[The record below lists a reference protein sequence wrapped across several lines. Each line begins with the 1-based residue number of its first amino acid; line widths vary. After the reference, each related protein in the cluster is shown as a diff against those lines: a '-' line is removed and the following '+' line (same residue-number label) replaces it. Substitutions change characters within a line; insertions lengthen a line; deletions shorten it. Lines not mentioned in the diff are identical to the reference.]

1 MTYQFLSLFHRD
13 HLQPHAESPI
23 GRLRAGPRLRSAALV
38 TALLSSVLTT
48 LPLSVIDASPASA
61 ASGPGVTR
69 YRINTG
75 GPSTSSG
82 GWTADSATA
91 PSAYIGSTGSKIAA
105 TTRAI
110 TLHSSVPAGVDSAI
124 FQDERYK
131 PSTLGNL
138 ETNFPVTAGRSYDV
152 RLYFAEIYSG
162 CQSVGCRKVDVTIE
176 NQQVLND
183 YDTFAEVGGYKGTMK
198 SFSVTPGDGN
208 LDINFER
215 VLKAPR
221 VTAME
226 IIERPLPEC
235 SDGQDNDGDGVSDY
249 PADQGCDSSTDD
261 SEAPNPSQCSDR
273 LDNDG
278 DARNNHPDDPGCS
291 SPADND
297 ETDPPPVGV
306 GNGDTEPSV
315 AGVGQQPGID
325 CASVSGEDV
334 SPGGNIQAALNA
346 SSSVCLNGPGFYRTG
361 NISPGASD
369 TLVAE
374 DGAIISGAKTVT
386 DWSASG
392 SNWVSSGQIFTPVQ
406 QSGSTCERPGYSRAC
421 DYVDVFRSN
430 RPMRAYASLSALG
443 SAPDAGYFFDYAAD
457 KVYINRTPAGQ
468 LLELTDIKSAGI
480 QSSAS
485 GITLR
490 NVRVEKFAGNCT
502 DLGPGAQ
509 LDNVTIFG
517 CHSHGARMKTGST
530 TRDSYI
536 AWQGTM
542 GSFGSGIGLLLEN
555 NEFAYNNQAGFGTA
569 NGGPWHAGNTK
580 FASTTNLKVTGNYMH
595 HSRFSDGF
603 WTDINN
609 VNSEVWNNRFSFNDR
624 FGYFHEI
631 SCSINIHHNTF
642 EGNGS
647 DGIRVSDSNDG
658 TFAFNTFKNN
668 KGRAV
673 NMSLQSHNMALPKC
687 LGTNTTR
694 DVSNTM
700 KRNNV
705 HDNISINS
713 GAFTCSGYSPCD
725 GGRENRIVN
734 NTVQ

>member
-1 MTYQFLSLFHRD
+1 MTYHLQSLFTRGHLRPPGGSSGAELHR
-13 HLQPHAESPI
+13 
-23 GRLRAGPRLRSAALV
+23 RPRLRSAALA
-38 TALLSSVLTT
+38 TALLASVLTT
-48 LPLSVIDASPASA
+48 MPLSLLDASPASA
-61 ASGPGVTR
+61 ATGPVTK
-69 YRINTG
+69 YKINVG

-82 GWTADSATA
+82 GWTADTATA
-91 PSAYIGSTGSKIAA
+91 PSPYIGSTGSKIAA
-105 TTRAI
+105 TTHSI
-110 TLHSSVPAGVDSAI
+110 TLHSSVPAGVDSNI
-124 FQDERYK
+124 FRDERYK
-131 PSTLGNL
+131 PSTVGNL
-138 ETNFPVTAGRSYDV
+138 ETNLPVTAGRAYNV

-162 CQSVGCRKVDVTIE
+162 CQSAGCRKIDVTIE
-176 NQQVLND
+176 DQQVMND
-183 YDTFAEVGGYKGTMK
+183 YDTYAEVGGYKGVMK
-198 SFSVTPGDGN
+198 NFSVIPKDGN
-208 LDINFER
+208 LDINFMR

-226 IIERPLPEC
+226 IIELPQPEC
-235 SDGQDNDGDGVSDY
+235 SDAQDNDGDGTSDY
-249 PADQGCDSSTDD
+249 PADQGCDGPTDD
-261 SEAPNPSQCSDR
+261 SEAPNPPQCSDR

-278 DARNNHPDDPGCS
+278 DGKNNHPNDPGCS

-297 ETDPPPVGV
+297 EADPPPVAV
-306 GNGDTEPSV
+306 GGGDTEPSV
-315 AGVGQQPGID
+315 PGVGQQPGTD
-325 CASVSGEDV
+325 CATVAGADV
-334 SPGGNIQAALNA
+334 NPGGNIQTALDA
-346 SSSVCLNGPGFYRTG
+346 SSSVCLNGPGVYRTG
-361 NISPGASD
+361 NISPGAND

-374 DGAIISGAKTVT
+374 DGAVITGAKTVT

-392 SNWVSSGQIFTPVQ
+392 ATWVASGQSFTPVQ

-421 DYVDVFRSN
+421 DYVDVYRSN

-457 KVYINRTPAGQ
+457 KIYINRTPVGQ
-468 LLELTDIKSAGI
+468 VLELTDIKSDGI
-480 QSSAS
+480 RSSAS

-490 NVRVEKFAGNCT
+490 NVWVEKFAGNCT
-502 DLGPGAQ
+502 DLGSGAQ

-517 CHSHGARMKTGST
+517 CHSHGARMKTGSI

-555 NEFAYNNQAGFGTA
+555 NEFAYNNQAGFGTV

-631 SCSINIHHNTF
+631 SCSINVHHNTF

-673 NMSLQSHNMALPKC
+673 NLSLQSHNMALPKC
-687 LGTNTTR
+687 LGTNLVR

-700 KRNNV
+700 KRNSV
-705 HDNISINS
+705 HDNVSINS
-713 GAFTCSGYSPCD
+713 GAFTCSGYTPCD
-725 GGRENRIVN
+725 GGRENRIFN

>member
-1 MTYQFLSLFHRD
+1 MRYPVHPLFPSDLKTPRG
-13 HLQPHAESPI
+13 ST
-23 GRLRAGPRLRSAALV
+23 RVKLRARPRLCSAALA
-38 TALLSSVLTT
+38 TALLASVLTT
-48 LPLSVIDASPASA
+48 LPLSVLDASPASA
-61 ASGPGVTR
+61 AAGAGVTK
-69 YRINTG
+69 YKINTG

-82 GWTADSATA
+82 GWSADTVGA
-91 PSAYIGSTGSKIAA
+91 PSAYIGSTGSKIAT
-105 TTRAI
+105 TTRSV
-110 TLHSSVPAGVDSAI
+110 TLHSSVPSGVDPAI
-124 FQDERYK
+124 FKDERYK
-131 PSTLGNL
+131 PPTTGNL
-138 ETNFPVTAGRSYDV
+138 ETNFPVTAGRRYDV
-152 RLYFAEIYSG
+152 HLYFAEIYSG
-162 CQSVGCRKVDVTIE
+162 CQAVGCRKVDVNIE
-176 NQQVLND
+176 GRQVLND
-183 YDTFAEVGGYKGTMK
+183 HDTFAEVGGYKGLMK
-198 SFSVTPGDGN
+198 TFTVTPTDAN
-208 LDINFER
+208 LDINFVR
-215 VLKAPR
+215 VVKAPH

-226 IIERPLPEC
+226 IIELPSPEC
-235 SDGQDNDGDGVSDY
+235 SDGQDNDGDGAIDY
-249 PADQGCDSSTDD
+249 PADQGCDGSSDD
-261 SEAPNPSQCSDR
+261 SEAPDAPQCSDR

-278 DARNNHPDDPGCS
+278 DGKNNYPNDPGCS

-297 ETDPPPVGV
+297 ETDLPPVSV
-306 GNGDTEPSV
+306 GNGGTEPSV

-325 CASVSGEDV
+325 CASVPGEDV
-334 SPGGNIQAALNA
+334 NPGGNIQAALNA
-346 SSSVCLNGPGFYRTG
+346 SSSVCLNGPGVYRTG
-361 NISPGASD
+361 NISPGAND

-374 DGAIISGAKTVT
+374 DGAVISGAKTVT

-392 SNWVSSGQIFTPVQ
+392 ATWVSTGQTFTPAQ
-406 QSGSTCERPGYSRAC
+406 KSGSTCERPGYPRAC
-421 DYVDVFRSN
+421 DYVDVYRSN
-430 RPMRAYASLSALG
+430 RPMRAYASLSALE
-443 SAPDAGYFFDYAAD
+443 SAPDAGFFFDYAAD
-457 KVYINRTPAGQ
+457 KVFINRTPVGQ
-468 LLELTDIKSAGI
+468 VLELTDIKSAGI

-502 DLGPGAQ
+502 DLGSGAQ

-517 CHSHGARMKTGST
+517 CHSHGARMKAGST

-542 GSFGSGIGLLLEN
+542 GSFGSGIGLLLQN
-555 NEFAYNNQAGFGTA
+555 NEFAYNNHAGFGTA

-631 SCSINIHHNTF
+631 SCSINLHHNTF

-658 TFAFNTFKNN
+658 VFAFNTFKNN
-668 KGRAV
+668 KGRSV
-673 NMSLQSHNMALPKC
+673 NLSLQSHNMALPKC

-700 KRNNV
+700 KRNSV
-705 HDNISINS
+705 HDNTSTNS
-713 GAFTCSGYSPCD
+713 GAFTCSGYTPCD
-725 GGRENRIVN
+725 GGRENRIFD
-734 NTVQ
+734 NTMQ

>member
-1 MTYQFLSLFHRD
+1 MRTPVHPLFQSDLKTPTGSR
-13 HLQPHAESPI
+13 
-23 GRLRAGPRLRSAALV
+23 RVKLRARPRLRSAALA
-38 TALLSSVLTT
+38 TALLASLLTT
-48 LPLSVIDASPASA
+48 LPLSVLDASPASA
-61 ASGPGVTR
+61 AAGAGVTK
-69 YRINTG
+69 YKINTG

-82 GWTADSATA
+82 GWSADTVSA
-91 PSAYIGSTGSKIAA
+91 PSAYIGSTGSKIAT
-105 TTRAI
+105 TTRSV
-110 TLHSSVPAGVDSAI
+110 TLHSSVPSGVDPAI
-124 FQDERYK
+124 FKDERYK
-131 PSTLGNL
+131 PSTTGNL

-162 CQSVGCRKVDVTIE
+162 CQAVGCRKVDVNIE
-176 NQQVLND
+176 GRQVLND
-183 YDTFAEVGGYKGTMK
+183 HDTFAEVGGYKGLMK
-198 SFSVTPGDGN
+198 TFTVTPTDAN
-208 LDINFER
+208 LDIDFVR
-215 VLKAPR
+215 VVKAPR

-226 IIERPLPEC
+226 IIELPSPEC
-235 SDGQDNDGDGVSDY
+235 SDGQDNDGDGAIDY
-249 PADQGCDSSTDD
+249 PADQGCDGSSDD

-278 DARNNHPDDPGCS
+278 DGKNNYPNDPGCS

-297 ETDPPPVGV
+297 ETDPPPVG
-306 GNGDTEPSV
+306 GGSGDTEPSV
-315 AGVGQQPGID
+315 AGVGQQPGVD
-325 CASVSGEDV
+325 CASVAGEDV
-334 SPGGNIQAALNA
+334 SPGGNVQAALNA
-346 SSSVCLNGPGFYRTG
+346 SSSVCLNGPGVYRTG
-361 NISPGASD
+361 KISPGAND

-386 DWSASG
+386 DWNASG
-392 SNWVSSGQIFTPVQ
+392 ATWVSTGQTFAPVQ

-421 DYVDVFRSN
+421 DYVDVYRSN
-430 RPMRAYASLSALG
+430 RPLRAYASLSALDN
-443 SAPDAGYFFDYAAD
+443 APDAGFFFDYAAD
-457 KVYINRTPAGQ
+457 KVFINRTPVGQ
-468 LLELTDIKSAGI
+468 VLELTDIKSAGI

-502 DLGPGAQ
+502 DLGSGAE

-542 GSFGSGIGLLLEN
+542 GSFGSGIGLLLQN
-555 NEFAYNNQAGFGTA
+555 NEFAYNNHAGFGTA

-631 SCSINIHHNTF
+631 SCSINLHHNTF

-658 TFAFNTFKNN
+658 VFAFNTFKNN
-668 KGRAV
+668 KGRSI
-673 NMSLQSHNMALPKC
+673 NLSLQSHNMALPKC

-700 KRNNV
+700 KRNSV
-705 HDNISINS
+705 HDNTSTNS
-713 GAFTCSGYSPCD
+713 GAFTCSGYTPCD
-725 GGRENRIVN
+725 GGRENRIFD
-734 NTVQ
+734 NTMQ

>member
-1 MTYQFLSLFHRD
+1 MTCQLHRLFH
-13 HLQPHAESPI
+13 A
-23 GRLRAGPRLRSAALV
+23 GRLKAAWGSPARRLDSEPRIRSATLATLML
-38 TALLSSVLTT
+38 ASVLTT
-48 LPLSVIDASPASA
+48 LPLSAFHALPASA
-61 ASGPGVTR
+61 ATGPGVTK
-69 YRINTG
+69 YKINVG
-75 GPSTSSG
+75 GPSMTSGAWSVD
-82 GWTADSATA
+82 TVTA
-91 PSAYIGSTGSKIAA
+91 PSAYIGTTGSKIAA
-105 TTRAI
+105 TTHAV
-110 TLHSSVPAGVDSAI
+110 TLHSSVPAGVDPAV

-162 CQSVGCRKVDVTIE
+162 CQSVGCRLVDVNIE
-176 NQQVLND
+176 GGQVLND
-183 YDTFAEVGGYKGTMK
+183 YDTFADVGGYRGAMK
-198 SFSVTPGDGN
+198 SFSVTPNDGN
-208 LDINFER
+208 LDIDFVR
-215 VLKAPR
+215 VVKAPR

-226 IIERPLPEC
+226 IIELPLSEC
-235 SDGQDNDGDGVSDY
+235 SDALDNDGDGASDF
-249 PADQGCDSSTDD
+249 PADQGCTGLGDD
-261 SEAPNPSQCSDR
+261 SEAPNPPQCSDR

-278 DARNNHPDDPGCS
+278 DGKNNYPNDPGCAS
-291 SPADND
+291 AADND
-297 ETDPPPVGV
+297 ETDPAPVG
-306 GNGDTEPSV
+306 GGDTEPSV
-315 AGVGQQPGID
+315 AGVGQQPGVD
-325 CASVSGEDV
+325 CTTVAGTDV
-334 SPGGNIQAALNA
+334 SPGGNVQAALDT
-346 SSSVCLNGPGFYRTG
+346 SSSVCLNGPGFYRAG
-361 NISPGASD
+361 NISPGTND

-374 DGAIISGAKTVT
+374 NGAVITGAKTIT

-392 SNWVSSGQIFTPVQ
+392 SNWVAAGQTFAPAQ

-421 DYVDVFRSN
+421 DYVDVYRGN
-430 RPMRAYASLSALG
+430 RPMRAYASLSTLG
-443 SAPDAGYFFDYAAD
+443 SALDAGFYFDYAAD
-457 KVYINRTPAGQ
+457 KVYINRTPVGQ
-468 LLELTDIKSAGI
+468 LLELTDIKSDGI

-502 DLGPGAQ
+502 DLGSGAQ

-542 GSFGSGIGLLLEN
+542 GAFGSGIGLLLEN
-555 NEFAYNNQAGFGTA
+555 NEFAYNNQAGFGTI

-609 VNSEVWNNRFSFNDR
+609 VGSEVWNNRFSFNDR

-631 SCSINIHHNTF
+631 SCSINIHNNTF

-658 TFAFNTFKNN
+658 TFAFNTFRNN

-673 NMSLQSHNMALPKC
+673 NLSLQSHNMALPKC
-687 LGTNTTR
+687 LGTNLTR

-700 KRNNV
+700 KRNSV

-713 GAFTCSGYSPCD
+713 GAFTCSGYTPCD
-725 GGRENRIVN
+725 GGRENRIFN